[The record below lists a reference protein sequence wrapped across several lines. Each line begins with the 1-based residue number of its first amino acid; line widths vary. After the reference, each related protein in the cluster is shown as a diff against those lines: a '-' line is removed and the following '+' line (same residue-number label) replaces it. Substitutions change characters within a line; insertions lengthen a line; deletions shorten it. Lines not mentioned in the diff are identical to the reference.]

1 MTINNEV
8 NFSIVDRMNALTNAE
23 DIKNTAGQTLD
34 IVGIMTYTTVDKAT
48 GEMKSVGAV
57 KIAQGNIYGF
67 TSATLIECAEMM
79 CDAFADGAKSIT
91 VETITKQSN
100 NKRTFYQFKIISVNA

>member
-1 MTINNEV
+1 MKINNEV
-8 NFSIVDRMNALTNAE
+8 NFTIVDRMNALTNAE

-34 IVGIMTYTTVDKAT
+34 IIGIMTYETVDKAT
-48 GEMKSVGAV
+48 GEVKSVGAV
-57 KIAQGNIYGF
+57 KTSDGAIYGF

-79 CDAFADGAKSIT
+79 CDAFSDGANVIT

-100 NKRTFYQFKIISVNA
+100 NKRTFYQFRIVSIN

>member
-8 NFSIVDRMNALTNAE
+8 NFTIVDRMNALTNAE

-57 KIAQGNIYGF
+57 KTAQGKKKKKKYHRRNYHK
-67 TSATLIECAEMM
+67 AE
-79 CDAFADGAKSIT
+79 
-91 VETITKQSN
+91 
-100 NKRTFYQFKIISVNA
+100 

>member
-34 IVGIMTYTTVDKAT
+34 IVGIMTYTTVDMMMHAT
-48 GEMKSVGAV
+48 HKEISS
-57 KIAQGNIYGF
+57 QRLPFLLF
-67 TSATLIECAEMM
+67 T
-79 CDAFADGAKSIT
+79 
-91 VETITKQSN
+91 
-100 NKRTFYQFKIISVNA
+100 ISL